1 MTDSIPFSKCL
12 INAVQTG
19 QAYLTVLRKQ
29 RETLIALII
38 PCFDVVIGLK
48 NSS

>member
-1 MTDSIPFSKCL
+1 M
-12 INAVQTG
+12 
-19 QAYLTVLRKQ
+19 QAYLAVLRKQ

-38 PCFDVVIGLK
+38 HGFDIVIGLK

>member
-1 MTDSIPFSKCL
+1 MLYK
-12 INAVQTG
+12 
-19 QAYLTVLRKQ
+19 QAAPYLAALRKQ

-38 PCFDVVIGLK
+38 QSFDVVIALK